1 MKPESEDKLQLCS
14 AYEIIMIVHVLHQM
28 GYEQLRLKSVMS
40 PSGMSWRWF
49 IYPKALLTDNYYRDE
64 CKGDWLPFRTLKGST
79 DKGMPEGTNLVKAY
93 DVLLHYSSYLE
104 QARGEDKDYVRWFQT
119 IVDHAQ
125 QGDFPISYCE
135 YYNAKEWQFMNSKE
149 DLPFPP
155 FTPNK

>member
-1 MKPESEDKLQLCS
+1 
-14 AYEIIMIVHVLHQM
+14 MIVHDLHKM

-49 IYPKALLTDNYYRDE
+49 IYPKALLADNYYRDE
-64 CKGDWLPFRTLKGST
+64 CKGDWLPIRTLHGST
-79 DKGMPEGTNLVKAY
+79 GKDMPEGGESVNADY
-93 DVLLHYSSYLE
+93 VLRKHSDFIRM
-104 QARGEDKDYVRWFQT
+104 ARGEDKDYVRWFQT

-149 DLPFPP
+149 DLPYPP
-155 FTPNK
+155 YTPNK